1 VTSHLNR
8 REWLAKSAAF
18 LSATQLMQAAAGPKF
33 KGPLGAELYT
43 VRTIIDQDTDGVL
56 KRIAEIGYTEVEPGR
71 AVLDKLVP
79 TLAKYKLKAT
89 SCHMEQE
96 LVVGGDTKVTLP
108 QAIESAK
115 KAGAA
120 MMIFP
125 YLAPAKRG
133 LVAANGQSVAVLP
146 DAMRKFADQMNEAG
160 AKVVAA
166 GMKFGYHNHAFE
178 FGGKPGERPIDIF
191 LERFDPKIVGFQ
203 LDVFWVSVAGN
214 DPVEWIDKL
223 KQRVISVHLKDKAA
237 DQPVLYAENV
247 PKTTFKEVG
256 NGALDFPA
264 ILKAAGSVGVKH
276 FFVEQDQT
284 PGDPVASL
292 AQSYKYLRS

>member
-1 VTSHLNR
+1 VTSNINR
-8 REWLAKSAAF
+8 REWLARSAAF
-18 LSATQLMQAAAGPKF
+18 LSATPLLNGAAGPKF

-43 VRTIIDQDTDGVL
+43 VRSIIDQDTDGVL

-71 AVLDKLVP
+71 AVLDKLAP
-79 TLAKYKLKAT
+79 LLAKHKLKPV

-108 QAIESAK
+108 QAIESART
-115 KAGAA
+115 AGVK

-125 YLAPAKRG
+125 YLAPALRG
-133 LVAANGQSVAVLP
+133 GP
-146 DAMRKFADQMNEAG
+146 DMMRKFADQMNETG

-191 LERFDPKIVGFQ
+191 VERFDPKVVGFQ
-203 LDVFWVSVAGN
+203 IDVFWVSVAGN
-214 DPVEWIDKL
+214 DPVDWINRL
-223 KQRVISVHLKDKAA
+223 KQRVISVHLKDKAP
-237 DQPVLYAENV
+237 DQPVVYAENV

-256 NGALDFPA
+256 SGSLDFPA
-264 ILKAAGSVGVKH
+264 ILKAATSVGVKT

-284 PGDPVASL
+284 PGDPISSL

>member
-1 VTSHLNR
+1 MISPLNR
-8 REWLAKSAAF
+8 RQWLARSAGF
-18 LSATQLMQAAAGPKF
+18 LASPQLLRGAGPKF

-71 AVLDKLVP
+71 AVLDKLLP
-79 TLAKYKLKAT
+79 SLKKYKLKPT

-96 LVVGGDTKVTLP
+96 LVVGGDAKVTLA
-108 QAIESAK
+108 QAIDSAK
-115 KAGAA
+115 AAGVQ

-125 YLAPAKRG
+125 YLAPARRG
-133 LVAANGQSVAVLP
+133 GV
-146 DAMRKFADQMNEAG
+146 DEMRKFADQMNEAG

-178 FGGKPGERPIDIF
+178 FAGKQGERPIDVF
-191 LERFDPKIVGFQ
+191 LEHFDPKLVGFQ
-203 LDVFWVSVAGN
+203 VDVFWVSVAGN
-214 DPVEWIDKL
+214 DPVEFINRL
-223 KQRVISVHLKDKAA
+223 KQRVISVHLKDK
-237 DQPVLYAENV
+237 DPNQPVLYAENV
-247 PKTTFKEVG
+247 PKGTFREVG
-256 NGALDFPA
+256 NGSLNFPA
-264 ILKAAGSVGVKH
+264 ILHAATSVGVKH

>member
-1 VTSHLNR
+1 VIPILNR
-8 REWLAKSAAF
+8 RQWLARSAAF
-18 LSATQLMQAAAGPKF
+18 LSATQLLKAAGPKF
-33 KGPLGAELYT
+33 KGALGAELYT
-43 VRTIIDQDTDGVL
+43 VRNIIDQDTDGVL
-56 KRIAEIGYTEVEPGR
+56 KRIAEIGYIEVEPGR
-71 AVLDKLVP
+71 AVLDKLAP
-79 TLAKYKLKAT
+79 LLAKHKLKPV

-96 LVVGGDTKVTLP
+96 LVVGGDAKVTLV
-108 QAIESAK
+108 QAIDSAK
-115 KAGAA
+115 QAGAK

-125 YLAPAKRG
+125 YLSPAKRG
-133 LVAANGQSVAVLP
+133 GA

-178 FGGKPGERPIDIF
+178 FGGNPGERPIDIF
-191 LERFDPKIVGFQ
+191 LERFDPKVVGFQ

-214 DPVEWIDKL
+214 DPVEWINRL
-223 KQRVISVHLKDKAA
+223 KQRVVSVHLKDKAA

-247 PKTTFKEVG
+247 PKTAFKEVG
-256 NGALDFPA
+256 NGSLDFAA
-264 ILKAAGSVGVKH
+264 ILHAATSVGVKN

-284 PGDPVASL
+284 PGDPLASL

>member
-1 VTSHLNR
+1 VITTFNR
-8 REWLAKSAAF
+8 RQWLARSAGF
-18 LSATQLMQAAAGPKF
+18 LTAAPLLRGAGPKF
-33 KGPLGAELYT
+33 KGPLGVELYT
-43 VRTIIDQDTDGVL
+43 VRSIIDQDPDGVL

-71 AVLDKLVP
+71 ATLDKLAP
-79 TLAKYKLKAT
+79 ILMKYKLKPT

-96 LVVGGDTKVTLP
+96 LVVGGDAKITLP

-115 KAGAA
+115 NAGVK

-133 LVAANGQSVAVLP
+133 GP

-214 DPVEWIDKL
+214 DPVEWINRL
-223 KQRVISVHLKDKAA
+223 KQRVISLHLKDKPA
-237 DQPVLYAENV
+237 DQPVLYAESV
-247 PKTTFKEVG
+247 PRTAFKEVG
-256 NGALDFPA
+256 SGVLDFSA
-264 ILKAAGSVGVKH
+264 ILRAGTAAGVKS
-276 FFVEQDQT
+276 FLVEQDQT
-284 PGDPVASL
+284 PGDPLASL
-292 AQSYKYLRS
+292 AQSYQYLRS

>member
-1 VTSHLNR
+1 MTSKLNR

-18 LSATQLMQAAAGPKF
+18 LSASQLIQGAAGPKF

-43 VRTIIDQDTDGVL
+43 VRSIIDQDTDGVI

-71 AVLDKLVP
+71 AVLDKLAP

-96 LVVGGDTKVTLP
+96 LVVGGQTKATLP
-108 QAIESAK
+108 EAIESAK
-115 KAGAA
+115 KAGAV

-133 LVAANGQSVAVLP
+133 GP

-160 AKVVAA
+160 AKVAAA

-178 FGGKPGERPIDIF
+178 FGGKAGERPIDIF

-214 DPVEWIDKL
+214 DPVEWINRL

-247 PKTTFKEVG
+247 PKTTFKEAG
-256 NGALDFPA
+256 NGILNFPA
-264 ILKAAGSVGVKH
+264 ILKASTAVGVKH

-284 PGDPVASL
+284 PGDPLASL
-292 AQSYKYLRS
+292 EQSYRYLRS

>member
-1 VTSHLNR
+1 VTSNFNR
-8 REWLAKSAAF
+8 REWLARSAAF
-18 LSATQLMQAAAGPKF
+18 LSATQFSKGAAGPKF

-56 KRIAEIGYTEVEPGR
+56 KRIAEIGCTEVEPGR
-71 AVLDKLVP
+71 AVLDKLAP
-79 TLAKYKLKAT
+79 LLAKYKLKPT

-96 LVVGGDTKVTLP
+96 VVVGGDTKVTLQ
-108 QAIESAK
+108 QAIESAQ
-115 KAGAA
+115 KAGVEL
-120 MMIFP
+120 MIFP

-133 LVAANGQSVAVLP
+133 GP

-178 FGGKPGERPIDIF
+178 FGGNPGERPIDIF

-214 DPVEWIDKL
+214 DPVEWINRL

-247 PKTTFKEVG
+247 PKTAFKEVG
-256 NGALDFPA
+256 NGSLDFPA
-264 ILKAAGSVGVKH
+264 ILKASTAVGVKH

-292 AQSYKYLRS
+292 AQSYHYLRS

>member
-1 VTSHLNR
+1 MTSSLNR
-8 REWLAKSAAF
+8 RQWLAQSAAL
-18 LSATQLMQAAAGPKF
+18 LSAAPLLQAAAGPKF

-43 VRTIIDQDTDGVL
+43 VRTVIDQDTDGVL

-71 AVLDKLVP
+71 AVLDKLAP
-79 TLAKYKLKAT
+79 LLAKYKLKPV

-96 LVVGGDTKVTLP
+96 LVVGGDTKSTLAE
-108 QAIESAK
+108 AIESAQ
-115 KAGAA
+115 KAGAK

-133 LVAANGQSVAVLP
+133 GP

-166 GMKFGYHNHAFE
+166 GLKFGYHNHAFE

-191 LERFDPKIVGFQ
+191 LERFDPKVVNFQ

-214 DPVEWIDKL
+214 DPVDWINRL
-223 KQRVISVHLKDKAA
+223 KQRVISLHLKDKAP

-247 PKTTFKEVG
+247 PKTAFKEVG
-256 NGALDFPA
+256 SGSLDFPA
-264 ILKAAGSVGVKH
+264 ILHAANSIGVKY

>member
-1 VTSHLNR
+1 VTSNLNR

-18 LSATQLMQAAAGPKF
+18 LSATQLVNAAVGPKF

-71 AVLDKLVP
+71 AVLDRLVP
-79 TLAKYKLKAT
+79 VLKKYKLKPT
-89 SCHMEQE
+89 SCHMEHE
-96 LVVGGDTKVTLP
+96 LVVGGDSKATLA

-115 KAGAA
+115 AAGCA

-133 LVAANGQSVAVLP
+133 GP

-191 LERFDPKIVGFQ
+191 MERFDPKIVGFQ

-214 DPVEWIDKL
+214 EPVEWINKL

-247 PKTTFKEVG
+247 PKTAFKEVG
-256 NGALDFPA
+256 NGSLDFPG
-264 ILKAAGSVGVKH
+264 ILKAATSVGVKH

-284 PGDPVASL
+284 PGDPIASL

>member
-1 VTSHLNR
+1 VTSNLNR

-18 LSATQLMQAAAGPKF
+18 LSAMQLIQGAAGPKF
-33 KGPLGAELYT
+33 KGPIGAELYT

-96 LVVGGDTKVTLP
+96 LVVGGDSKATLAE
-108 QAIESAK
+108 AIESAK
-115 KAGAA
+115 KAGVA

-133 LVAANGQSVAVLP
+133 GP
-146 DAMRKFADQMNEAG
+146 DEMRKFADQMNEAG

-214 DPVEWIDKL
+214 DPVEWINKL

-247 PKTTFKEVG
+247 PKTTFQEVG
-256 NGALDFPA
+256 NGSLNFPA
-264 ILKAAGSVGVKH
+264 ILKAAAAVGVKH

-284 PGDPVASL
+284 PGDPLASL